1 MTWIAAAI
9 TVGTTL
15 YSANQQAGAAK
26 DAARVSGAAS
36 DRANALQEKM
46 YKEGVERQQPFYQ
59 AGVNAL
65 GQYVQGVQPGG
76 ALTRGF
82 TMADYQADP
91 GYAFRLSEGLKG
103 LEQTAAARGGLLSG
117 NALRGAQ
124 RYGQDLASQE
134 YQNAYNRYT
143 GEQATQRNA
152 LAGLAGQ
159 GQTTA
164 NTIGQSGAAYGQ
176 NVGQNMINQGINS
189 ANAGMVGA
197 NANASAY
204 RNIGSMFSGGFG
216 GGSSFSPNVSGAGYG
231 GADYSSNMQMFGM

>member
-1 MTWIAAAI
+1 MPWMMAAAV
-9 TVGTTL
+9 VGSSL
-15 YSANQQAGAAK
+15 IGSSQQAGAAK
-26 DAARVSGAAS
+26 DAANTTAAATN
-36 DRANALQEKM
+36 RATALQEKM
-46 YKEGVERQQPFYQ
+46 YNEGVQRQQPFYN

-124 RYGQDLASQE
+124 QYGQNLASQE
-134 YQNAYNRYT
+134 YQNAYNRYI

-164 NTIGQSGAAYGQ
+164 NTIGNSGAAYGQ
-176 NVGQNMINQGINS
+176 NVGNMMVNQGMNQ
-189 ANAGMVGA
+189 ANAGLIGA

-204 RNIGSMFSGGFG
+204 QNIGSVLGKQNYSNMFSSAPSNQPTNPTGFY
-216 GGSSFSPNVSGAGYG
+216 P
-231 GADYSSNMQMFGM
+231 

>member
-1 MTWIAAAI
+1 MPWMMAAAV
-9 TVGTTL
+9 VGSSL
-15 YSANQQAGAAK
+15 IGSSQQAGAAK
-26 DAARVSGAAS
+26 DAANTTAAATN
-36 DRANALQEKM
+36 RATALQERM
-46 YKEGVERQQPFYQ
+46 YKEGIERQQPFYQ

-124 RYGQDLASQE
+124 RFGQDLASQE

-176 NVGQNMINQGINS
+176 NVGGMMVNQGVNQ
-189 ANAGMVGA
+189 ANAGLVGA

-204 RNIGSMFSGGFG
+204 RNIGSYLGSQNYGSMFGGNSGGAG
-216 GGSSFSPNVSGAGYG
+216 TAENNWSGQLANP
-231 GADYSSNMQMFGM
+231 YS

>member
-1 MTWIAAAI
+1 MGWIAAAAA
-9 TVGTTL
+9 VAGNL
-15 YSANQQAGAAK
+15 LSSSQQ
-26 DAARVSGAAS
+26 SGAAQ
-36 DRANALQEKM
+36 DAANTTAAATNKATALQERM
-46 YKEGVERQQPFYQ
+46 YKEGIERQQPFYQ

-134 YQNAYNRYT
+134 YTNAYNRYT

-176 NVGQNMINQGINS
+176 YVGNAMMNQGANQ
-189 ANAGMVGA
+189 ANAGLIGA

-204 RNIGSMFSGGFG
+204 RDIGSILGKQNYSNMFSSTPSNQPTNPTGFY
-216 GGSSFSPNVSGAGYG
+216 P
-231 GADYSSNMQMFGM
+231 

>member
-1 MTWIAAAI
+1 MPWMMAAAV
-9 TVGTTL
+9 VGSSL
-15 YSANQQAGAAK
+15 IGSSQQAGAAK
-26 DAARVSGAAS
+26 DAANTTAAATN
-36 DRANALQEKM
+36 RATALQEKM
-46 YKEGVERQQPFYQ
+46 YNEGVQRQQPFYN

-124 RYGQDLASQE
+124 RFGQDLASQE
-134 YQNAYNRYT
+134 YTNAYNRYT

-164 NTIGQSGAAYGQ
+164 NTIGNSGAAYGQ
-176 NVGQNMINQGINS
+176 NVGNMMVNQGVNQ
-189 ANAGMVGA
+189 ANAGLVGA

-204 RNIGSMFSGGFG
+204 RNIGSYLGSQNYGSMFGGNSGGAG
-216 GGSSFSPNVSGAGYG
+216 TAENNWSGQLANPYK
-231 GADYSSNMQMFGM
+231 

>member
-1 MTWIAAAI
+1 MGWIAAAANI
-9 TVGTTL
+9 AGSL
-15 YSANQQAGAAK
+15 IGANQTASAAQ
-26 DAARVSGAAS
+26 DAANATAAAT
-36 DRANALQEKM
+36 DRATALQSKM
-46 YKEGVERQQPFYQ
+46 YKEGVQRQQPFYQ

-65 GQYVQGVQPGG
+65 GQYVQGIQPGG

-103 LEQTAAARGGLLSG
+103 LDQTAAARGGLLSG

-124 RYGQDLASQE
+124 QYGQNLASQE

-143 GEQATQRNA
+143 GEQTTQRNV

-164 NTIGQSGAAYGQ
+164 NQIGNSGAAYGQ
-176 NVGQNMINQGINS
+176 YVGNAMMNQGSNQ
-189 ANAGMVGA
+189 ANAGLIGA

-204 RNIGSMFSGGFG
+204 QNIGSILGKQNYSNLFNSTPSNQPTNPTGFY
-216 GGSSFSPNVSGAGYG
+216 P
-231 GADYSSNMQMFGM
+231 